1 MAQSDVTSVTGNRP
15 EALVQTT
22 IRVDLERVD
31 RLIDLVGELVINQA
45 MLAQRV
51 VEAGLARSSTIA
63 LGLDDLEQLTREI
76 QDSVMA
82 IRAQPVKS
90 VFQRMPRLVRE
101 VAAATGKKVRL
112 VTEGEGT
119 EVDKTVIE
127 RLSDPITHM
136 IRNAIDHGLES
147 PDRRVAAGK
156 AEEGTVRLSAPA
168 PLRPHRHRGCRRWSR
183 H

>member
-1 MAQSDVTSVTGNRP
+1 MVAAQ
-15 EALVQTT
+15 AT
-22 IRVDLERVD
+22 IRVDLDRVD

-51 VEAGLARSSTIA
+51 TEAGLASMSGVAT
-63 LGLDDLEQLTREI
+63 GLDELEQLTREI

-101 VAAATGKKVRL
+101 VAAMTGKSVRL
-112 VTEGEGT
+112 ITEGENT

-127 RLSDPITHM
+127 RLADPLTHM
-136 IRNAIDHGLES
+136 IRNAIDHGLEKT
-147 PDRRVAAGK
+147 DG
-156 AEEGTVRLSAPA
+156 
-168 PLRPHRHRGCRRWSR
+168 RG
-183 H
+183 HAHLF